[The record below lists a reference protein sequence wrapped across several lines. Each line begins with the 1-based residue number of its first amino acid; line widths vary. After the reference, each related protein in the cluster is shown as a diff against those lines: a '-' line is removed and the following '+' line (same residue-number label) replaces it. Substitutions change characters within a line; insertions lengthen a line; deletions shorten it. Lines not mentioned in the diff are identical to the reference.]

1 MNKKL
6 LCLLIVVALGNCA
19 FPATREGMKVADYK
33 SPNKVGDK
41 IFVEQSTG
49 GSTTLPFWKSKI
61 SDENF
66 TAAVKDSIVE
76 ANLFEKIEETLGDNW
91 NLKIEIVDVDQPTF
105 GTTFKVNTKVKYT
118 LRKKDEVIK
127 EALIDVSGEATMS
140 DALIGVV
147 RLRLANENAARSN
160 IRKFLEEVST
170 ISPVKKKK

>member
-1 MNKKL
+1 M
-6 LCLLIVVALGNCA
+6 CLMLVAVLGNCA
-19 FPATREGMKVADYK
+19 FPATREGMKVGDFK

-66 TAAVKDSIVE
+66 TLAVKDSIID

-91 NLKIEIVDVDQPTF
+91 NLKIEIVEVDQPHF

-118 LRKKDEVIK
+118 LRKKDEIIK
-127 EALIDVSGEATMS
+127 ETLIDVAGEATMS
-140 DALIGVV
+140 DAFVGVV
-147 RLRLANENAARSN
+147 RLRLANENAARAN
-160 IRKFLEEVST
+160 IRKFLEEIST
-170 ISPVKKKK
+170 ITPVKKKK